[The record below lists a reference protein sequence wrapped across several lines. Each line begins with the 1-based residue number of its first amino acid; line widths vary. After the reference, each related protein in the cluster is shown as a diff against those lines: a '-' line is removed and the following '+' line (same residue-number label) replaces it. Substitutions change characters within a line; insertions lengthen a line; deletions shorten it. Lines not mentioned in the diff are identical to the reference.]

1 MDEDVFNIQVRKFLK
16 KVGIESQRQ
25 IEAAVRDGIASGTLT
40 GSEKLEATVHLKVS
54 GAGVDHTI
62 EDTIA
67 LE

>member
-40 GSEKLEATVHLKVS
+40 GSEKLEATVQLKVS
-54 GAGVDHTI
+54 AAGVDHII